1 MESYAVEMTRQAE
14 EQLSE
19 IVQYISLTLRSP
31 QAGMNTLDALE
42 EEIGSLSVM
51 PFRYPAIEDDPA
63 GDRGIRKTRA
73 KNFNIYYQVD
83 DARKRV
89 NILAV
94 CYARREQKKIIE
106 SVQFPSEEH
115 C

>member
-19 IVQYISLTLRSP
+19 IVQYISVTLRSP

-42 EEIGSLSVM
+42 EEIDSLSAM
-51 PFRYPAIEDDPA
+51 PSRYPAIEDDPA
-63 GDRGIRKTRA
+63 GERGIRKTRA
-73 KNFNIYYQVD
+73 RNFNIYYQVD
-83 DARKRV
+83 DARKRI

-94 CYARREQKKIIE
+94 CYARRDQKRIIE
-106 SVQFPSEEH
+106 NL
-115 C
+115 

>member
-19 IVQYISLTLRSP
+19 IVQYISFTLQSP

-42 EEIGSLSVM
+42 EEISSLSAM

-73 KNFNIYYQVD
+73 RNFNIYYQVD
-83 DARKRV
+83 ETQKRV

-94 CYARREQKKIIE
+94 CYARRDQKRIIE
-106 SVQFPSEEH
+106 NL
-115 C
+115 

>member
-19 IVQYISLTLRSP
+19 IVQYISVTLRSP
-31 QAGMNTLDALE
+31 QSGINTLDALE
-42 EEIGSLSVM
+42 EEIDSLSAM
-51 PFRYPAIEDDPA
+51 PSRYPAIEDDPA

-73 KNFNIYYQVD
+73 KNFNIYYRVD
-83 DARKRV
+83 ATQKRV

-94 CYARREQKKIIE
+94 CYAGRDQKRIIE
-106 SVQFPSEEH
+106 NL
-115 C
+115 

>member
-19 IVQYISLTLRSP
+19 IVQYISVTLGSP

-42 EEIGSLSVM
+42 EEIDSLSAM
-51 PFRYPAIEDDPA
+51 PSRYPAIEDDPA

-73 KNFNIYYQVD
+73 KNFNIYYRVD
-83 DARKRV
+83 ATQKRV

-94 CYARREQKKIIE
+94 CYAGRDQKRIIE
-106 SVQFPSEEH
+106 NL
-115 C
+115 

>member
-1 MESYAVEMTRQAE
+1 MECYAVEMTQQAE

-19 IVQYISLTLRSP
+19 IVQYISVTLGSP
-31 QAGMNTLDALE
+31 QAGMNTLNALE
-42 EEIGSLSVM
+42 EEIGALSAM

-63 GDRGIRKTRA
+63 GGRGIRKTRA
-73 KNFNIYYQVD
+73 KNFNIYYQVN

-94 CYARREQKKIIE
+94 CYARRDQKRIIE
-106 SVQFPSEEH
+106 NL
-115 C
+115 

>member
-19 IVQYISLTLRSP
+19 IVQYISVTLQSP
-31 QAGMNTLDALE
+31 QAGMNILDALE
-42 EEIGSLSVM
+42 EEIDSLSAM
-51 PFRYPAIEDDPA
+51 PSRYPAIEDDPA

-83 DARKRV
+83 DARRRV
-89 NILAV
+89 SILAV
-94 CYARREQKKIIE
+94 CYARRDQKKIIE
-106 SVQFPSEEH
+106 SL
-115 C
+115 

>member
-19 IVQYISLTLRSP
+19 IVQYISVTLGSP
-31 QAGMNTLDALE
+31 QAGMSTLDALE
-42 EEIGSLSVM
+42 EEIDSLSAM

-73 KNFNIYYQVD
+73 KNFNIYYQVND
-83 DARKRV
+83 TQKQV

-94 CYARREQKKIIE
+94 CYARRDQKRIIE
-106 SVQFPSEEH
+106 NL
-115 C
+115 

>member
-31 QAGMNTLDALE
+31 QTGMNTLDALE
-42 EEIGSLSVM
+42 EEIGSLSAM
-51 PFRYPAIEDDPA
+51 PSRYPVIDDDPA
-63 GDRGIRKTRA
+63 IRRTRA

-83 DARKRV
+83 DTQKRV

-94 CYARREQKKIIE
+94 CYARRD
-106 SVQFPSEEH
+106 
-115 C
+115 

>member
-1 MESYAVEMTRQAE
+1 MESYAVEMTWQAE

-19 IVQYISLTLRSP
+19 ILQYISVTLQSP

-42 EEIGSLSVM
+42 EEIGSLSAM

-73 KNFNIYYQVD
+73 KNFSVYYLVD
-83 DARKRV
+83 DAKKRV
-89 NILAV
+89 NILSI
-94 CYARREQKKIIE
+94 CYARRDQKRIIE
-106 SVQFPSEEH
+106 TL
-115 C
+115 

>member
-1 MESYAVEMTRQAE
+1 MGSYTVEMTRQAE
-14 EQLSE
+14 QQLSE
-19 IVQYISLTLRSP
+19 IVQYISVTLQSP
-31 QAGMNTLDALE
+31 QAGINTLDALE
-42 EEIGSLSVM
+42 EEIGSLSAM

-73 KNFNIYYQVD
+73 RNFNIYYQVD

-94 CYARREQKKIIE
+94 CYARRDQKKIVE
-106 SVQFPSEEH
+106 NL
-115 C
+115 

>member
-1 MESYAVEMTRQAE
+1 MESYVVEMTRQTE

-19 IVQYISLTLRSP
+19 IVRYISVTLQSP
-31 QAGMNTLDALE
+31 QAGINTLDALE
-42 EEIGSLSVM
+42 EEIDSLSAM

-83 DARKRV
+83 DALKRV
-89 NILAV
+89 HILAV
-94 CYARREQKKIIE
+94 CYTRRDQKKI
-106 SVQFPSEEH
+106 VQNL
-115 C
+115 

>member
-14 EQLSE
+14 EQLSD
-19 IVQYISLTLRSP
+19 IVQYISVTLRSP

-42 EEIGSLSVM
+42 EEINSLSSM
-51 PFRYPAIEDDPA
+51 PSRYPAIEDDPA
-63 GDRGIRKTRA
+63 GGRGIRKTRA

-94 CYARREQKKIIE
+94 CYARRDQKRIIE
-106 SVQFPSEEH
+106 TL
-115 C
+115 

>member
-1 MESYAVEMTRQAE
+1 
-14 EQLSE
+14 
-19 IVQYISLTLRSP
+19 
-31 QAGMNTLDALE
+31 MNTLDALE
-42 EEIGSLSVM
+42 EEIGSLSVR

-94 CYARREQKKIIE
+94 CYARREQKRIIE
-106 SVQFPSEEH
+106 SVQFPSDEH
-115 C
+115 Y